1 MIPFRRRGMYQ
12 AMQNGIWGLGAI
24 TGASTGG
31 AIADRIGW
39 RWCFLLQI
47 PLSVFA
53 LIVGILAVK
62 NQPGHVLGDGL
73 AAVMKKVDFA
83 GALTLVLA
91 LSIQLVGL
99 GLGGNELPWSSPV
112 VIALLIGSVFLLAIF
127 VVIEGRTTAIPII
140 PLRMLRGRLPVATQ
154 VSNVCAGM
162 AAYGVCTPC
171 LVRHLQPVLTIS

>member
-1 MIPFRRRGMYQ
+1 
-12 AMQNGIWGLGAI
+12 
-24 TGASTGG
+24 
-31 AIADRIGW
+31 
-39 RWCFLLQI
+39 
-47 PLSVFA
+47 
-53 LIVGILAVK
+53 
-62 NQPGHVLGDGL
+62 
-73 AAVMKKVDFA
+73 MKKVDFA